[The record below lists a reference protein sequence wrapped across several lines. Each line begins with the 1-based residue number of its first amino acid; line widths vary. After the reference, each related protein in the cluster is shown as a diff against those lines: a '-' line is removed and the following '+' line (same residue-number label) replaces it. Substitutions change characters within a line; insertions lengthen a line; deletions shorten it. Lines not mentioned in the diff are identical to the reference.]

1 MENLKNGTEIACEIS
16 LELMRRTLECFSRLH
31 RYSGSEHGEEAVR
44 YIRSYLAQ
52 HGVPC
57 EILSYDCFRSL
68 PVSAKIR
75 MGDREFEAMAAV
87 YSGNANG
94 LRAELYYDE
103 ASEKC
108 GLSELANRERLSVFR
123 GKIILTNDRD
133 GEFAKTAHDAGALG
147 VIVIWPQTEP
157 LLHHMTIGTVWGNPT
172 IHDMHRYS
180 RIPYVEVTN
189 ETGMEL
195 KKLCK
200 TAGSKAPGAAGGEP
214 GTGQTAGAGQ
224 QPVSEMHPCIV
235 ELNARM
241 DDRVVKTSMPVVTI
255 PGKSEKYVLISGHYD
270 SWYEGITDNAT
281 ANAAMLECARILY
294 KYRDLLKRSV
304 KVAFWSGHSDGR
316 YAGSSWFVDQNWED
330 LDQNCVAHINLDL
343 IGGRNDELVSRG
355 TSLMEKEGL
364 SEQVIEEFS
373 GVRPVLRKGLTR
385 AGDES
390 FSGVGVPLNM
400 LSRFESK
407 KDGEFAQWAGSYA
420 PWWHSVD
427 DTLDKVDEDFLLRDA
442 KINLKIVWE
451 ILQADR
457 LPVDMHRFADR
468 TESMLKEIK
477 EDCTKDFSPQCVI
490 DRVAELK
497 AALHR
502 LDRAIMEFNPEDTD
516 TIIKKVSG
524 GMVRLHYTYGSPYY
538 HDPAYGGYSDLH
550 IFQMMRGVT
559 RENTTPETYLMYQTD
574 FRRQCNR
581 QRAEMQK
588 LIEAI
593 DVQIDRWKYGR

>member
-1 MENLKNGTEIACEIS
+1 MENLKNGTEIAGEIS
-16 LELMRRTLECFSRLH
+16 LDLMKKTLECFSRLH

-44 YIRSYLAQ
+44 YIKSYLAQ

-68 PVSAKIR
+68 PVSAGIR
-75 MGDREFEAMAAV
+75 TEDREYEAMAAV
-87 YSGNANG
+87 YSGTEDG
-94 LRAELYYDE
+94 LKAELYYDE
-103 ASEKC
+103 ASET
-108 GLSELANRERLSVFR
+108 GSLTELENRERLKAFK
-123 GKIILTNDRD
+123 GKIILTNERA
-133 GEFAKTAHDAGALG
+133 GEFAKTAYDAGALG
-147 VIVIWPQTEP
+147 VIIIWPQPEP

-172 IHDMHRYS
+172 VHDIHRYP
-180 RIPYVEVTN
+180 RIPYVEVTR
-189 ETGMEL
+189 ETGLEL
-195 KKLCK
+195 KKLCQ
-200 TAGSKAPGAAGGEP
+200 AG
-214 GTGQTAGAGQ
+214 
-224 QPVSEMHPCIV
+224 PCEV
-235 ELNARM
+235 ELNIQM
-241 DDRVVKTSMPVVTI
+241 DDGVVKTSMPVVTI
-255 PGKSEKYVLISGHYD
+255 PGKSEKYVLVSGHYD

-281 ANAAMLECARILY
+281 SNAATLECARILY
-294 KYRDLLKRSV
+294 KYRDQLKRSV

-343 IGGRNDELVSRG
+343 IGGKNDELVSRG
-355 TSLMEKEGL
+355 SSLMEKEGL
-364 SEQVIEEFS
+364 PEDVIEEFS
-373 GVRPVLRKGLTR
+373 GVRPVLEKGLTR

-390 FSGVGVPLNM
+390 FSGVGVPLSM

-407 KDGEFAQWAGSYA
+407 KNGEYSKWAQSFA

-427 DTLDKVDEDFLLRDA
+427 DTLDKVDEKYLLRDA

-451 ILQADR
+451 ILQSDR
-457 LPVDMHRFADR
+457 LPVDMHRFAGR
-468 TESMLKEIK
+468 TEQMLEEIK
-477 EDCTKDFSPQCVI
+477 KDCSEDFNPQCVI
-490 DRVAELK
+490 DRLGELK
-497 AALHR
+497 AALGR
-502 LDRAIMEFNPEDTD
+502 LDRAVLEYRPEDTD

>member
-1 MENLKNGTEIACEIS
+1 MENLKNGTEIAGEIS
-16 LELMRRTLECFSRLH
+16 LELMQKTLECFSGLH
-31 RYSGSEHGEEAVR
+31 RYSGSEQGEEAVL
-44 YIRSYLAQ
+44 YIKSYLAQ

-57 EILSYDCFRSL
+57 EIVSYDCFRSL
-68 PVSAKIR
+68 PVSAGIR
-75 MGDREFEAMAAV
+75 TEDREYEAMAAV
-87 YSGNANG
+87 YSGNADG

-103 ASEKC
+103 ASEKDR
-108 GLSELANRERLSVFR
+108 LSELENRERLKAFC
-123 GKIILTNDRD
+123 GKIILTNDRA
-133 GEFAKTAHDAGALG
+133 GEFAKTAYDAGALG

-189 ETGMEL
+189 ATGQEL
-195 KKLCK
+195 KRLCEEKNCARSACEAGNFK
-200 TAGSKAPGAAGGEP
+200 TEQDEETC
-214 GTGQTAGAGQ
+214 GT
-224 QPVSEMHPCIV
+224 SRCEI
-235 ELNARM
+235 ELNVKM
-241 DDRVVKTSMPVVTI
+241 DDRVIKTSMPVVTI

-281 ANAAMLECARILY
+281 ANAATLECARILY
-294 KYRDLLKRSV
+294 KYRHLLKRGV

-330 LDQNCVAHINLDL
+330 LNQNCVAHINLDL
-343 IGGRNDELVSRG
+343 IGGKNDELVSRG
-355 TSLMEKEGL
+355 SSLMEKEGL
-364 SEQVIEEFS
+364 PESIIEEFS
-373 GVRPVLRKGLTR
+373 GVRPVLKKGLTR

-390 FSGVGVPLNM
+390 FSGVGVPLSM
-400 LSRFESK
+400 LSRFESRQ
-407 KDGEFAQWAGSYA
+407 DGEYAQWAGSYA

-427 DTLDKVDEDFLLRDA
+427 DTLDKVDYEFLLRDA

-468 TESMLKEIK
+468 TEDMLKEIQK
-477 EDCTKDFSPQCVI
+477 DCAEDFNPQCVL
-490 DRVAELK
+490 DRVKELK
-497 AALHR
+497 AALVR
-502 LDRAIMEFNPEDTD
+502 LDRAIMEFAPEDTD